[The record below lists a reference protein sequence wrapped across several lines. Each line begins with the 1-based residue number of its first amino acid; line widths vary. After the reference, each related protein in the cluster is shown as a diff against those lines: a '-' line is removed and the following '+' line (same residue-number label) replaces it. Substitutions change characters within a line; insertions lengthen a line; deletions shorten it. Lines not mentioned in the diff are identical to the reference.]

1 MKIGLMGY
9 PRAGKDTVCEI
20 LATMLPL
27 TRLAFGDMIKVEL
40 AEAFNLTLDAFNA
53 LPKDDPV
60 PQLALKNCND
70 RSYCDVAACYT
81 SKTLAEIGE
90 LPRSMRYHQRMWATQ
105 YKRNIISDRYWVVPV
120 YKQLVDIVSHDPNHS
135 VVITDVRHYVEIDA
149 IEHEGFELWRVD
161 NNRIPVRTDHESELE
176 WPKIAPTRV
185 IENHGTLDDLRATVT
200 QALRDAKAQALA
212 PA

>member
-20 LATMLPL
+20 LATMMPL

-90 LPRSMRYHQRMWATQ
+90 LPRSMRYHQRMWAT
-105 YKRNIISDRYWVVPV
+105 DR
-120 YKQLVDIVSHDPNHS
+120 KS
-135 VVITDVRHYVEIDA
+135 VV
-149 IEHEGFELWRVD
+149 
-161 NNRIPVRTDHESELE
+161 
-176 WPKIAPTRV
+176 
-185 IENHGTLDDLRATVT
+185 
-200 QALRDAKAQALA
+200 
-212 PA
+212 